1 MNNECLSSGQD
12 IRNFDSSG
20 LRWSFFRG
28 SIARRHRPAEQ
39 RSAQNIWRYL
49 SGVILESNQTA
60 LPQAKVHLKTL
71 RFLSRV
77 RRKVSSNCKTY
88 QFDPRTNCPI
98 ASVHWAFLARNPSL
112 LRNNAR
118 TRLSLVALDRRSPNQ
133 QMYDARAFAAVQGI
147 LQVGKPIDYDGKR
160 IPLG

>member
-1 MNNECLSSGQD
+1 MSAYLRSQD

-77 RRKVSSNCKTY
+77 RWKVSSYCKAC
-88 QFDPRTNCPI
+88 QFDPRTNSPI
-98 ASVHWAFLARNPSL
+98 ASVHWTFLARHASL

-118 TRLSLVALDRRSPNQ
+118 TRLSLRALDRRSPNQ
-133 QMYDARAFAAVQGI
+133 QMYDAQAFAAVQGI